1 MKRHVLNVYK
11 KGNLGSNKTSTP
23 VRVGKEL
30 KVINYSD
37 SIEDLRTAVRATG
50 KDGLTIDGL
59 NKKIYDD
66 NKELLYYSSGDTVYA
81 PQSRDRFPSV
91 GQASNDNWII
101 KDLGE
106 TEHQTK
112 EALWS
117 YMYGEIQK
125 ICLPKIEYK
134 VTGAIDSDVGDTQTL
149 IDDVHYE
156 PPLYLKARVSEL
168 TDDILQ
174 GKVIDSTFINFERQY
189 SQIADSLLKQVEA
202 LAEDAAALHR
212 SFKYR

>member
-1 MKRHVLNVYK
+1 
-11 KGNLGSNKTSTP
+11 
-23 VRVGKEL
+23 
-30 KVINYSD
+30 
-37 SIEDLRTAVRATG
+37 
-50 KDGLTIDGL
+50 
-59 NKKIYDD
+59 
-66 NKELLYYSSGDTVYA
+66 
-81 PQSRDRFPSV
+81 
-91 GQASNDNWII
+91 
-101 KDLGE
+101 
-106 TEHQTK
+106 
-112 EALWS
+112 
-117 YMYGEIQK
+117 MYGEIQK

-202 LAEDAAALHR
+202 LAEDAAPYIVRL
-212 SFKYR
+212 STDNGYNFKTVKAQAQSQLSLKSIARLLMQIEVAN